1 MEVRQHMVKVKS
13 VKIDGEEIL
22 FFNSAVYIFADSSG
36 YILELDMIVSEV
48 QQRKYEKEDNLI
60 IEMELEDGRVFT
72 NIMHVRPWPGK
83 LPGLTLFCNIGDCQE
98 YPGFKVFDEND
109 SEFPDIEEGITLEEI
124 RRVEMPYEKITLK
137 LTLPIDQ
144 TEWLA
149 KQRKSDLNKLF
160 QSLIYS
166 HWEKLKDET

>member
-1 MEVRQHMVKVKS
+1 
-13 VKIDGEEIL
+13 EEIL

-72 NIMHVRPWPGK
+72 NIMHVRPCPGK